1 MANQLAEQIRQLTA
15 EKINFVDDNSESVL
29 KTVVSSALELDD
41 AADAFVA
48 LTGDDV
54 DQADIASGLVDLAD
68 IFDDSEMSPESTAR
82 LNAVVDRLLKT
93 GSDEQKA
100 SAKALFTKTL
110 SYGLAAKATN
120 DYFDELLS
128 TPPVE

>member
-1 MANQLAEQIRQLTA
+1 MANLLAEQIRQLTA
-15 EKINFVDDNSESVL
+15 EKINFVDDNSEGVL
-29 KTVVSSALELDD
+29 KTVVTSALELDD

-48 LTGDDV
+48 LAGDDV

-100 SAKALFTKTL
+100 AAKALFTKTL

-120 DYFDELLS
+120 DYFDELLN
-128 TPPVE
+128 TPPAE